1 VEAVEVFAESMQL
14 AVLTSVDSSPGS
26 VVFTTSFENSG
37 GPSWE
42 TASVSPPVFLHG
54 GQPYFI
60 AFLNTGGFWTCA
72 EGGPEV
78 VEFAAPSLTG
88 PWMIDGTDAYAVHVL
103 GTCP

>member
-1 VEAVEVFAESMQL
+1 MFAESMQL

-42 TASVSPPVFLHG
+42 SASVNPPVFLHG

-88 PWMIDGTDAYAVHVL
+88 PWMIDGTDAYAVHVF